1 MQQEQGEI
9 FIRKSLVFQFPPP
22 LGLGALQRTQL
33 CTAYYRSKQLAFAEL
48 QHLTLEPLLFATLYK
63 YLWKLDKAIF
73 WQFYSNL
80 RFCSGE
86 SLSLLAGLQD
96 PQSDIWDDRDG
107 SGFPSDCHSC
117 YLTFY
122 ARQKIENEL
131 RFWRLERNM
140 YLELTLM
147 LFQSFWCADLWRVSK
162 CLFLL
167 ISSTAQWDRTFINK
181 AMQRAT
187 SFFERTTIE
196 LQQFS
201 IQHTSSFGFAMFYE
215 RVCFTTVEFF
225 VQLISRYHK

>member
-1 MQQEQGEI
+1 MKTWQGN
-9 FIRKSLVFQFPPP
+9 FLTGLLKSGILKWRVSVFLCVLDSKTPS
-22 LGLGALQRTQL
+22 RT
-33 CTAYYRSKQLAFAEL
+33 FGM
-48 QHLTLEPLLFATLYK
+48 
-63 YLWKLDKAIF
+63 I
-73 WQFYSNL
+73 
-80 RFCSGE
+80 
-86 SLSLLAGLQD
+86 
-96 PQSDIWDDRDG
+96 G
-107 SGFPSDCHSC
+107 SGFPPDYHSC

-122 ARQKIENEL
+122 ARQEIESEL
-131 RFWRLERNM
+131 RFLGLARNL
-140 YLELTLM
+140 YIELTLM
-147 LFQSFWCADLWRVSK
+147 LFQSLWCADLWRVSK